1 MKVVIYTTENDAN
14 TKDILEINNL
24 AKTLLYT
31 DTIKISPNVKDEVIS
46 TLENLLKSLK
56 NNKELLLD

>member
-1 MKVVIYTTENDAN
+1 MKVVYTTENDTN
-14 TKDILEINNL
+14 TKDILEISNL

-46 TLENLLKSLK
+46 TLETLLISLK

>member
-1 MKVVIYTTENDAN
+1 MNVIYTTENDTN

-46 TLENLLKSLK
+46 TLETLLISLK
-56 NNKELLLD
+56 NSKELLLD

>member
-1 MKVVIYTTENDAN
+1 MKVIYTTENDTN

-24 AKTLLYT
+24 AKNLLYT

-46 TLENLLKSLK
+46 TLENLLISLK
-56 NNKELLLD
+56 NSKELLLD

>member
-1 MKVVIYTTENDAN
+1 MKVIYTIENDTN

-24 AKTLLYT
+24 AKNLLYT

>member
-1 MKVVIYTTENDAN
+1 MRVVYTTENDTN

-24 AKTLLYT
+24 AKNLLYT

-46 TLENLLKSLK
+46 TLETLLISLK
-56 NNKELLLD
+56 NSKELLLD

>member
-1 MKVVIYTTENDAN
+1 MKVIYTTENDAN

-56 NNKELLLD
+56 NSKELLLD

>member
-1 MKVVIYTTENDAN
+1 MKVIYTTENDTN

>member
-1 MKVVIYTTENDAN
+1 MKVVYTTENDTN

-24 AKTLLYT
+24 AKNLLYT

-46 TLENLLKSLK
+46 TLENLLISLK
-56 NNKELLLD
+56 NSKELLLD

>member
-1 MKVVIYTTENDAN
+1 MKVIYTTENDAN

-46 TLENLLKSLK
+46 TLENLLISLK
-56 NNKELLLD
+56 NSKRLLLD

>member
-1 MKVVIYTTENDAN
+1 MKVIYTTENDTN

-46 TLENLLKSLK
+46 TLETLLKSLK
-56 NNKELLLD
+56 NSKELLLD

>member
-1 MKVVIYTTENDAN
+1 MKVIYTIENDTN

-24 AKTLLYT
+24 AKNLLYT

-46 TLENLLKSLK
+46 TLETLLKSLK
-56 NNKELLLD
+56 NSKELLLD

>member
-1 MKVVIYTTENDAN
+1 MRVMYTTENDAN

-31 DTIKISPNVKDEVIS
+31 NTIKISPNVKDEVIS
-46 TLENLLKSLK
+46 TLETLLISLK
-56 NNKELLLD
+56 NSKELLLD

>member
-1 MKVVIYTTENDAN
+1 MKVIYTTENDTN

-24 AKTLLYT
+24 VKTLLYT

-46 TLENLLKSLK
+46 TLETLLISLK
-56 NNKELLLD
+56 NSKELLLD

>member
-1 MKVVIYTTENDAN
+1 MKLIYTTENDTN

-31 DTIKISPNVKDEVIS
+31 NTIKISPNVKDEVIS
-46 TLENLLKSLK
+46 TLETLLISLK
-56 NNKELLLD
+56 NSKELLLD

>member
-1 MKVVIYTTENDAN
+1 MNVIYTTENDTN

-46 TLENLLKSLK
+46 TLETLLKSLK
-56 NNKELLLD
+56 NSKELLLD

>member
-1 MKVVIYTTENDAN
+1 MKVIYTTENDTN

-46 TLENLLKSLK
+46 TLENLLISLK
-56 NNKELLLD
+56 NSKELLLD

>member
-1 MKVVIYTTENDAN
+1 MKVIYTTENDTN

-24 AKTLLYT
+24 AKNLLYT

-46 TLENLLKSLK
+46 TLENLLISLK

>member
-1 MKVVIYTTENDAN
+1 MKVIYTTENDAN

-24 AKTLLYT
+24 AKNLLYT
-31 DTIKISPNVKDEVIS
+31 DTIKISPNVKNEVIS

-56 NNKELLLD
+56 NSKELLLD

>member
-1 MKVVIYTTENDAN
+1 MKVIYTIENDTN

-24 AKTLLYT
+24 AKNLLYT

-46 TLENLLKSLK
+46 TLETLLISLK
-56 NNKELLLD
+56 NSKELLLD

>member
-1 MKVVIYTTENDAN
+1 MKVIYTTENDTN
-14 TKDILEINNL
+14 TKDILDINNL
-24 AKTLLYT
+24 AKNLLYT

>member
-1 MKVVIYTTENDAN
+1 MKVIYTTENDTN
-14 TKDILEINNL
+14 TKDILDINNL
-24 AKTLLYT
+24 AKNLLYT

-56 NNKELLLD
+56 NSKELLLD

>member
-1 MKVVIYTTENDAN
+1 MKVIYTTENDTN

-46 TLENLLKSLK
+46 TLETLLISLK
-56 NNKELLLD
+56 NSKELLLD

>member
-1 MKVVIYTTENDAN
+1 MKVVICTTENDTN

-24 AKTLLYT
+24 TKNLLYT
-31 DTIKISPNVKDEVIS
+31 DTIKISPSVKDEVIS
-46 TLENLLKSLK
+46 TLETLLKSLK

>member
-1 MKVVIYTTENDAN
+1 MKVIYTTENDTN

-24 AKTLLYT
+24 AKTLLYA

-46 TLENLLKSLK
+46 TLETLLISLK

>member
-1 MKVVIYTTENDAN
+1 MKVIYTTENDTN

-46 TLENLLKSLK
+46 TLETLLKSLK

>member
-1 MKVVIYTTENDAN
+1 MKVIYTTENDTN

-24 AKTLLYT
+24 TKNLLYT

-46 TLENLLKSLK
+46 TLENLLISLK
-56 NNKELLLD
+56 NSKELLLD

>member
-1 MKVVIYTTENDAN
+1 MKIIYTTENDTN

-31 DTIKISPNVKDEVIS
+31 DTIKISPNVKNEVIS
-46 TLENLLKSLK
+46 TLESLLNSLK
-56 NNKELLLD
+56 NSKELLLG

>member
-1 MKVVIYTTENDAN
+1 MKAIYTTENDTN

>member
-1 MKVVIYTTENDAN
+1 MKVIYTTENDTN

-24 AKTLLYT
+24 AKNLLYT

-46 TLENLLKSLK
+46 TLETLLISLK

>member
-1 MKVVIYTTENDAN
+1 MKVVICTTENDTN

-24 AKTLLYT
+24 TKNILYT
-31 DTIKISPNVKDEVIS
+31 DTIKISPSVKDEVIS
-46 TLENLLKSLK
+46 TLETLLKSLK

>member
-1 MKVVIYTTENDAN
+1 MRVIYTIENDTN

-24 AKTLLYT
+24 TKNLLYT

>member
-1 MKVVIYTTENDAN
+1 MKVVYTTENDTN

-24 AKTLLYT
+24 TKNLLYT

-56 NNKELLLD
+56 NSKELLLD

>member
-1 MKVVIYTTENDAN
+1 MKVIYTTENDTN

-24 AKTLLYT
+24 AKNLLYT

-46 TLENLLKSLK
+46 TLESLLISLK
-56 NNKELLLD
+56 NSKELLLD